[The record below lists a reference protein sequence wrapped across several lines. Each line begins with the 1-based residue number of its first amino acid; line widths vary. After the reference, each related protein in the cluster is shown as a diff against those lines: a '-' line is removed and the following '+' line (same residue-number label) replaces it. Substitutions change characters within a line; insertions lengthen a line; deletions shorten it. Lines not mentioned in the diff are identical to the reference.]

1 MTREHILV
9 LGLDEIRSI
18 RWQCD
23 KCESATSF
31 KLNESISLPQTCHG
45 CGAEYVG
52 PESFSE
58 LETAGAFIKA
68 LKALQNLANGKKAR
82 ATLKIECDDAR
93 A

>member
-23 KCESATSF
+23 KCESSTSF
-31 KLNESISLPQTCHG
+31 KLNDSISLPQTCIG

-58 LETAGAFIKA
+58 LETAGVFIKA
-68 LKALQNLANGKKAR
+68 LKALQHLAKDKKGKG
-82 ATLKIECDDAR
+82 TLKIECDDGHS
-93 A
+93 